1 MAEVIGEILLQV
13 GKRNSEEW
21 DKIEEALK
29 PVSEYKISYSN
40 KPKFLSD
47 GKNWQVLKEG
57 SIEMTFL
64 EGGGNIVIDLTRGHR
79 IYHYTS
85 LSLGPFPLWELLY
98 CTSCISTTCQLPG
111 Y

>member
-1 MAEVIGEILLQV
+1 MIGEILLQV

-21 DKIEEALK
+21 DKMEEAQR

-57 SIEMTFL
+57 SIEMTFI
-64 EGGGNIVIDLTRGHR
+64 GGRRDYSYWPYTR
-79 IYHYTS
+79 
-85 LSLGPFPLWELLY
+85 P
-98 CTSCISTTCQLPG
+98 
-111 Y
+111 